1 MDILPTHH
9 TEKDATHYNMSHRR
23 RGKAFIFNHM
33 HFDPVQQLKAR
44 NGTDADRDNLRVC
57 LRQLDF
63 EVEVYNDLPV
73 KEIDRVLENAALED
87 HSDADCV
94 LVAGEERISKYAN
107 LLGNSNEPSLQS
119 CPMGSWGS
127 SMERTLPTN
136 QIGFGVTSPPTSEIF
151 FLKFQVDESKV

>member
-1 MDILPTHH
+1 MP

-94 LVAGEERISKYAN
+94 LVAGEERMSN
-107 LLGNSNEPSLQS
+107 LPPFSEILMVSPQS

-136 QIGFGVTSPPTSEIF
+136 QIGFGVTSPPTSEISATGIPF
-151 FLKFQVDESKV
+151 

>member
-1 MDILPTHH
+1 MRSKQIYLGSEAVYIWDLKLALQPSPFIGIPMP

-23 RGKAFIFNHM
+23 RGKAYIFNHM

-63 EVEVYNDLPV
+63 EVEVFNDLPV
-73 KEIDRVLENAALED
+73 KDIDRVLENAALED

-94 LVAGEERISKYAN
+94 LVAGLKIWQFQWCSKN
-107 LLGNSNEPSLQS
+107 
-119 CPMGSWGS
+119 
-127 SMERTLPTN
+127 
-136 QIGFGVTSPPTSEIF
+136 
-151 FLKFQVDESKV
+151 

>member
-1 MDILPTHH
+1 MP

-94 LVAGEERISKYAN
+94 LVAGEEKMSYLPPFKDILMDHSCSHVPWGAWDPLWKGR
-107 LLGNSNEPSLQS
+107 SLQTRS
-119 CPMGSWGS
+119 ALESLL
-127 SMERTLPTN
+127 RR
-136 QIGFGVTSPPTSEIF
+136 
-151 FLKFQVDESKV
+151 QVRSLQQ

>member
-1 MDILPTHH
+1 MP

-94 LVAGEERISKYAN
+94 LVAGEKE
-107 LLGNSNEPSLQS
+107 
-119 CPMGSWGS
+119 CPICHLS
-127 SMERTLPTN
+127 R
-136 QIGFGVTSPPTSEIF
+136 
-151 FLKFQVDESKV
+151 KF

>member
-1 MDILPTHH
+1 MP

-94 LVAGEERISKYAN
+94 LVAGEERIPN
-107 LLGNSNEPSLQS
+107 L
-119 CPMGSWGS
+119 
-127 SMERTLPTN
+127 
-136 QIGFGVTSPPTSEIF
+136 PPFLEI
-151 FLKFQVDESKV
+151 LMDHPCSHVPW

>member
-1 MDILPTHH
+1 MP

-94 LVAGEERISKYAN
+94 LVAGEERIPNYTF
-107 LLGNSNEPSLQS
+107 LGNSNGSSLQS

-127 SMERTLPTN
+127 SMEKTLPTN
-136 QIGFGVTSPPTSEIF
+136 QIGFGVTSPPTSEISATGIPF
-151 FLKFQVDESKV
+151 FKF

>member
-1 MDILPTHH
+1 MP

-23 RGKAFIFNHM
+23 RGKAYIFNHM

-63 EVEVYNDLPV
+63 EVEVFNDLPV
-73 KEIDRVLENAALED
+73 KDIDRVLENAALED

-94 LVAGEERISKYAN
+94 LVAGATIPFITISYEI
-107 LLGNSNEPSLQS
+107 L
-119 CPMGSWGS
+119 
-127 SMERTLPTN
+127 TLPP
-136 QIGFGVTSPPTSEIF
+136 ILVMSHGELGFLYGRDSLYKPDRLWSHF
-151 FLKFQVDESKV
+151 SADK

>member
-1 MDILPTHH
+1 
-9 TEKDATHYNMSHRR
+9 
-23 RGKAFIFNHM
+23 M

-94 LVAGEERISKYAN
+94 LVAGEERIFN
-107 LLGNSNEPSLQS
+107 LPPFKKVLMVSPQS

-136 QIGFGVTSPPTSEIF
+136 QIGFGVTSPPTSEISATGIY
-151 FLKFQVDESKV
+151 FLKLQIDES

>member
-1 MDILPTHH
+1 MP

-23 RGKAFIFNHM
+23 RGKAYIFNHM

-63 EVEVYNDLPV
+63 EVEVFEDLSV
-73 KEIDRVLENAALED
+73 KDIDRVLENAALED

-94 LVAGEERISKYAN
+94 LVAGTKI
-107 LLGNSNEPSLQS
+107 P
-119 CPMGSWGS
+119 
-127 SMERTLPTN
+127 
-136 QIGFGVTSPPTSEIF
+136 
-151 FLKFQVDESKV
+151 LKFHFKQEKLTVPSILVMSHGELGILYGRDSPYKPDRLWSHFSADK

>member
-1 MDILPTHH
+1 MP

-23 RGKAFIFNHM
+23 RGKAYIFNHM

-63 EVEVYNDLPV
+63 EVEVFNDLPV
-73 KEIDRVLENAALED
+73 KDIDRVLENAALED

-94 LVAGEERISKYAN
+94 LVAGTTIPHESEKKTNFAFN
-107 LLGNSNEPSLQS
+107 PSHVPWGAWYPLWTGFTLQTRS
-119 CPMGSWGS
+119 A
-127 SMERTLPTN
+127 L
-136 QIGFGVTSPPTSEIF
+136 
-151 FLKFQVDESKV
+151 ESLFS

>member
-1 MDILPTHH
+1 MP

-94 LVAGEERISKYAN
+94 LVAGEERMSKLPPFSEILTDYPCSHVPRGAGDPLWKGRPLQTRSALES
-107 LLGNSNEPSLQS
+107 LLRRQVRSLQQEYLFIVLS
-119 CPMGSWGS
+119 
-127 SMERTLPTN
+127 
-136 QIGFGVTSPPTSEIF
+136 
-151 FLKFQVDESKV
+151 